1 MNAPSAERLMKA
13 LIGLLLAV
21 FVFVIYDSVRENL
34 VVVGDTAPAFTV
46 TTDSGRSVS
55 VGNFGGR
62 LLVLN
67 FWATWCPPCIQEIP
81 SLNQFQKRFQDS
93 GVVVLGVS
101 IDKDEKAYRN
111 FLGKAR
117 VGFLTSRDPE
127 AKINGEYGTAKVP
140 ETYIIDTKGK
150 VVQKLIGP
158 QDWNDPGIVRDVEA
172 LLRSSPS

>member
-1 MNAPSAERLMKA
+1 MNAPQSERTLKA

-21 FVFVIYDSVRENL
+21 FVFVIYDSVHENI
-34 VVVGDTAPAFTV
+34 VVVGDSAPGFTV
-46 TTDSGRSVS
+46 TTDSGRSVTL
-55 VGNFGGR
+55 GNFGGK

-81 SLNQFQKRFQDS
+81 SLNQFQRRFKDA

-101 IDKDEKAYRN
+101 IDKDEKVYKS
-111 FLGKAR
+111 FLSKAQ
-117 VGFLTSRDPE
+117 VAFLTSRDPE
-127 AKINGEYGTAKVP
+127 AKINAEYGTAKVP

-158 QDWNDPGIVRDVEA
+158 QDWNDPSILRDVQA
-172 LLRSSPS
+172 LLRSSAS